1 MDRTR
6 CPAGKELCCMKL
18 KKFWVMLPLI
28 AGLTACD
35 DFSALKGL
43 KEQGELRWVL
53 DKSIDTKATEE
64 IPDTNDFLLTIRD
77 GAGSI
82 LYEGNYGDS
91 PQYLK
96 VDPGSYTITVVSI
109 PFSSPAF
116 ARPQYG
122 DEQVVVVSA
131 GQKITA
137 HLECT
142 LQNAGIRLKIAPDFL
157 TTFPDGVLFVSQNSV
172 KLKYTY
178 TEKRIAYMLP
188 GKVSVILYN
197 NAQEQTLFTRELE
210 AREIL
215 TVSISAPADASAS
228 SQVKV
233 AVDTSKVWSN
243 EQYVIGGDND
253 GGSGNDGG
261 EWKDAIAVGEAYKH
275 VGETGVWLYGYI
287 VGGDLTSAGKS
298 VKTSGISKNTHIA
311 LAERSS
317 ITAKEDC
324 VAVELPKGS
333 VRDALNLVD
342 HPDLRGQRVYVKGN
356 IVESYFGTTGLKGTS
371 AYQLN

>member
-1 MDRTR
+1 
-6 CPAGKELCCMKL
+6 MKL
-18 KKFWVMLPLI
+18 KKTWVMLLLL

-43 KEQGELRWVL
+43 REQGELRWVL
-53 DKSIDTKATEE
+53 DKGIATKATEE

-77 GAGSI
+77 GGGSI
-82 LYEGNYGDS
+82 LYEGSYGDS

-96 VDPGSYTITVVSI
+96 VDPGCYTITVVSI
-109 PFSSPAF
+109 PFSTPAF

-131 GQKITA
+131 GQSITVR
-137 HLECT
+137 LNCT
-142 LQNAGIRLKIAPDFL
+142 LRNAGIRLKIAPDFL
-157 TTFPDGVLFVSQNSV
+157 TSFPDGVLFVKQSTV

-178 TEKRIAYMLP
+178 TEKRIAYVFP
-188 GKVSVILYN
+188 GEVSVILYN
-197 NAQEQTLFTRELE
+197 NAQDQTLFTRELE
-210 AREIL
+210 PREIL
-215 TVSISAPADASAS
+215 TVSLSAPADESGS
-228 SQVKV
+228 SHVQV
-233 AVDTSKVWSN
+233 AVDTAKVWSN

-253 GGSGNDGG
+253 GGGNSGS
-261 EWKDAIAVGEAYKH
+261 EWEDAIAVGEAASH

-287 VGGDLTSAGKS
+287 VGGDLTSAGKT
-298 VKTSGISKNTHIA
+298 VKTEGITKNTHIA

-317 ITAKEDC
+317 ITDKESC

-342 HPDLRGQRVYVKGN
+342 HPELRGHRVYVKGN
-356 IVESYFGTTGLKGTS
+356 IVESYFGTTGMKSTS
-371 AYQLN
+371 AYNLR

>member
-1 MDRTR
+1 
-6 CPAGKELCCMKL
+6 MKL
-18 KKFWVMLPLI
+18 KKFWVMLLLM

-64 IPDTNDFLLTIRD
+64 IPDTNDFLLTVRD
-77 GAGSI
+77 SNGSI

-137 HLECT
+137 HLNCT

-157 TTFPDGVLFVSQNSV
+157 TTFPNGVLFVSQNSV

-197 NAQEQTLFTRELE
+197 NAQDQTLFTRELE
-210 AREIL
+210 PREIL
-215 TVSISAPADASAS
+215 TVSISAPADGSAS
-228 SQVKV
+228 GQVKV
-233 AVDTSKVWSN
+233 VVDTSKVWSN

-261 EWKDAIAVGEAYKH
+261 EWKNAIAVGEAYKH

-298 VKTSGISKNTHIA
+298 VKTEGISKNTHIA

-342 HPDLRGQRVYVKGN
+342 HPDLRGRRVYVKGN
-356 IVESYFGTTGLKGTS
+356 IVESYFGTTGLKSTS